1 MTRNVPL
8 TNYEFTMDEPVKDTV
23 IRDAK
28 SIYKKIL
35 YVCFH
40 QYDDE
45 NTIKKWDLWGSFI
58 VYITLSI
65 CIFLDNEIVDK
76 KNTFGYFFVFFF
88 IGHILVSLNLS
99 LLHINI
105 SFFQSLCI
113 ISYSLFPLILSSFLN
128 LFISTHVIR
137 LLFCLLSIV
146 WSSYNCILILGK
158 FIKSNRLLI
167 SFFPICLLQLFLA
180 SFLLIK

>member
-1 MTRNVPL
+1 
-8 TNYEFTMDEPVKDTV
+8 
-23 IRDAK
+23 
-28 SIYKKIL
+28 
-35 YVCFH
+35 
-40 QYDDE
+40 
-45 NTIKKWDLWGSFI
+45 
-58 VYITLSI
+58 
-65 CIFLDNEIVDK
+65 
-76 KNTFGYFFVFFF
+76 
-88 IGHILVSLNLS
+88 
-99 LLHINI
+99 

-146 WSSYNCILILGK
+146 WSSYNCILILAK